1 MGKAKSGKKQD
12 NAKAVRQ
19 LSLPPFPVPLRI
31 LISRPLPRRRQRRPR
46 RPSRRQRRP
55 RRTRSRSRRR
65 RARRRTRRTRWT
77 RATFCA
83 RSRSTARSGQRSTR
97 SRVRPR
103 LARSHRA
110 RCNGAKLTAPPPPS
124 LSAEDIVEGPPS
136 RRANA
141 TLTASPV
148 ADHLYLF
155 GGEYYDGQRVELFAD
170 VRPSVLF
177 PRCCA
182 NLALT
187 LVVVAAAVPVR
198 PGQERVAALHVADA
212 AESSS
217 GARGGSDDRWR
228 REALDPRRRVLC
240 GALLPS
246 PLFTSLSHA
255 WLTLFICS
263 VQLRQ
268 TRTRSTTT
276 TTSGPSRSTPI
287 RGSAGTSR
295 RGPLLARATAWPSTR
310 TSSSSLACVVAAI
323 PPADVPPPLLL
334 TRSLSSQGFQDTGIR
349 TTYLNDLWAWSL
361 TECVALSPSSPRARS
376 PRTERAATAGTRSR
390 SALPSASPR
399 PSSLV
404 FLGLQPRLLPPPDAP
419 IHLPPLQR
427 PERLLVPPHAGRSRP
442 ARWVLQDVRE
452 QARDGRRAQ
461 RHVAAQGPAHCRGR
475 VVRL

>member
-187 LVVVAAAVPVR
+187 LVVVAAAVPVD
-198 PGQERVAALHVADA
+198 PGKNE
-212 AESSS
+212 
-217 GARGGSDDRWR
+217 WR
-228 REALDPRRRVLC
+228 R
-240 GALLPS
+240 
-246 PLFTSLSHA
+246 FTSP
-255 WLTLFICS
+255 T
-263 VQLRQ
+263 Q
-268 TRTRSTTT
+268 
-276 TTSGPSRSTPI
+276 P
-287 RGSAGTSR
+287 
-295 RGPLLARATAWPSTR
+295 
-310 TSSSSLACVVAAI
+310 
-323 PPADVPPPLLL
+323 
-334 TRSLSSQGFQDTGIR
+334 
-349 TTYLNDLWAWSL
+349 
-361 TECVALSPSSPRARS
+361 SPRAAH
-376 PRTERAATAGTRSR
+376 AAAVTTAGGGRLWIHGGEYCAARFSPHRSLLLSPTHGSR
-390 SALPSASPR
+390 YSFARCSCAKPELVLPLPR
-399 PSSLV
+399 PLVLLVRHQFVGALGRQDAALCSL
-404 FLGLQPRLLPPPDAP
+404 GPPHGRLQEL
-419 IHLPPLQR
+419 HLPLWR
-427 PERLLVPPHAGRSRP
+427 ASSPPFLRRMSRHRS
-442 ARWVLQDVRE
+442 
-452 QARDGRRAQ
+452 
-461 RHVAAQGPAHCRGR
+461 C
-475 VVRL
+475 